1 MDGRRLWRT
10 PGSSDNISVAVGGAA
25 TSEGAVSVLL
35 LMMELLE
42 QTIRGVLQF
51 GQEAMAGGNVW
62 ILMFVALVGIG
73 VFTAMRGKLTE
84 SWLWI
89 PILAL
94 AMWYAVYRWLQLR
107 T

>member
-1 MDGRRLWRT
+1 MDRRWLWRT
-10 PGSSDNISVAVGGAA
+10 PGSSANISVGVGGAA
-25 TSEGAVSVLL
+25 TRVRPFQSRF
-35 LMMELLE
+35 LMIELLE

-51 GQEAMAGGNVW
+51 GQDAMAGGNVW